1 MIARALPKYCSWN
14 TDRHGRKR
22 VLFRKGFYSTYL
34 SGVPYAEDFMQRYH
48 AALEGNARQLQEF
61 KVDRI
66 EPGTI
71 DVVIVNFYRS
81 TDFQKLKYTT
91 QRVRKNVLEKF
102 RVLHGKK
109 RVALLSAA
117 HLKAIIGD
125 MADRPGAANNLLKVL
140 RVLLRHAIDM
150 GLIQDNPARNVR
162 KFAVNS
168 EGFHSWTEA
177 DVAAF
182 ETMHKPG
189 TRAHLA
195 LSLLLYTG
203 QRRSDVVRMGWQHI
217 NGDLLSVVQDK
228 TGEVLKIPFHP
239 KLVTA
244 IGNGPRTNMTFLLTE
259 LGAPFTAAGFGNWF
273 RDRCNEAGLPYCSAH
288 GLRKA
293 CAARL
298 ANAGCTSEQ
307 IKAITGHK
315 TLSEVARYTKAADQ
329 ERNAKQALANLVR
342 SESEQARPTFDPRL
356 DKTRKKMIAKQ
367 RHKKD
372 MAHPTGFEP
381 VTFGFGGQH
390 SIQLSYGC

>member
-22 VLFRKGFYSTYL
+22 VRFRRGFYSAYL
-34 SGVPYAEDFMQRYH
+34 LGVPYSDDFMQRYH
-48 AALEGNARQLQEF
+48 AALEGNARQLQEI
-61 KVDRI
+61 KEDRV

-71 DVVIVNFYRS
+71 DAVIVNFYRS
-81 TDFQKLKYTT
+81 TDFLKLKGTT

-109 RVALLSAA
+109 RVALLTAA

-162 KFAVNS
+162 KFAVSS
-168 EGFHSWTEA
+168 EGFHSWSEG

-182 ETMHKPG
+182 EATHKPG

-217 NGDLLSVVQDK
+217 DGDLLNVVQDK

-239 KLVTA
+239 KLAAA
-244 IGNGPRTNMTFLLTE
+244 IGNRPRTNMTFLLTE

-273 RDRCNEAGLPYCSAH
+273 RDRCNEAGLPHCSAH

-342 SESEQARPTFDPRL
+342 SESEQARPTFDPGL
-356 DKTRKKMIAKQ
+356 DKTREK
-367 RHKKD
+367 
-372 MAHPTGFEP
+372 
-381 VTFGFGGQH
+381 
-390 SIQLSYGC
+390 

>member
-22 VLFRKGFYSTYL
+22 VRFRKGFYSTYL
-34 SGVPYAEDFMQRYH
+34 SGVPYSDDFMQRYH
-48 AALEGNARQLQEF
+48 AALDGDARQLQNF
-61 KVDRI
+61 KEDHI

-71 DVVIVNFYRS
+71 DAVIVNFYRS
-81 TDFQKLKYTT
+81 TDFLKLKHTT

-109 RVALLSAA
+109 RVALLTAA

-125 MADRPGAANNLLKVL
+125 MANRPGAANNLLKVL

-150 GLIQDNPARNVR
+150 GLIHDNPARNVR
-162 KFAVNS
+162 KFSVSS
-168 EGFHSWTEA
+168 EGFHSWSEEV
-177 DVAAF
+177 VATF
-182 ETMHKPG
+182 ETRHKPG
-189 TRAHLA
+189 SRAHLA

-217 NGDLLSVVQDK
+217 TGDLLNVVQDK

-239 KLVTA
+239 KLATA
-244 IGNGPRTNMTFLLTE
+244 IGNRPRTNMTFLLTE

-273 RDRCNEAGLPYCSAH
+273 RDRSNEADLPHCSAH

-329 ERNAKQALANLVR
+329 ERNAKQALVNLLR

-356 DKTRKKMIAKQ
+356 DKAGEK
-367 RHKKD
+367 
-372 MAHPTGFEP
+372 
-381 VTFGFGGQH
+381 
-390 SIQLSYGC
+390 

>member
-1 MIARALPKYCSWN
+1 MIARALPKYYSWN

-22 VLFRKGFYSTYL
+22 VRFRKGFYSTYL
-34 SGVPYAEDFMQRYH
+34 SGIPYADDFMQRYH
-48 AALEGNARQLQEF
+48 AALDGNTRQLQEF
-61 KVDRI
+61 KEDRV

-71 DVVIVNFYRS
+71 DAVIVNFYRS

-102 RVLHGKK
+102 RVQHGKK
-109 RVALLSAA
+109 RVALLTAA

-150 GLIQDNPARNVR
+150 GIIHDNPARNVR
-162 KFAVNS
+162 KFAVSS
-168 EGFHSWTEA
+168 EGFHSWTED
-177 DVAAF
+177 DVTAF
-182 ETMHKPG
+182 EARHRSG
-189 TRAHLA
+189 SRAHFA

-217 NGDLLSVVQDK
+217 TGDLLNVVQDK

-244 IGNGPRTNMTFLLTE
+244 IGNRPRTNMTFLLTE

-273 RDRCNEAGLPYCSAH
+273 RDRCNEAGLPHCSAH

-293 CAARL
+293 CATRL
-298 ANAGCTSEQ
+298 ANAGCTPEQ

-356 DKTRKKMIAKQ
+356 DKTGKK
-367 RHKKD
+367 
-372 MAHPTGFEP
+372 
-381 VTFGFGGQH
+381 
-390 SIQLSYGC
+390 